1 MNTDTAVALAHADEY
16 DVPALKAGIEKVF
29 DAVSFTP
36 RRGSRVIVKPNY
48 VTAKR
53 AVISCTHPA
62 FIRAVC
68 EYLIDH
74 GAGVAVGDSP
84 AFGSAAKVAG
94 ANGTIDALAGLGVP
108 VVEFTSGPKVSLTM
122 GGSVRVARQ
131 PAEADLVV
139 NLPKLK
145 AHTQMRIT
153 AGVKNFFGCVVGV
166 RKAMNHAMRGD
177 RENRFES
184 MITDV
189 MLAMRPSV
197 TVLDG
202 IEAMSRTGPSNGDP
216 CRLNLIAASHN
227 PVALDTAILSML
239 GLAPADVP
247 LWSEAARRGLP
258 GAGLDE
264 LTFPL
269 DQPGGFDVSAF
280 VVPGSLDPQMFSL
293 PRLAM
298 GAVRRAWRM
307 LT

>member
-1 MNTDTAVALAHADEY
+1 MNTDTAVALDHADEY
-16 DVPALKAGIEKVF
+16 DVPQLKAGIENLF
-29 DAVSFTP
+29 NAVSFTP
-36 RRGSRVIVKPNY
+36 PRGANVIVKPNY
-48 VTAKR
+48 VTSKR
-53 AVISCTHPA
+53 AFISCTHPA

-74 GAGVAVGDSP
+74 GARVAVGDSP
-84 AFGSAAKVAG
+84 AFGSAAKVAA
-94 ANGTIDALAGLGVP
+94 ANGTLAALAGLGAP
-108 VVEFTSGPKVSLTM
+108 VVEFTSGPKIALTM

-216 CRLNLIAASHN
+216 CRLNLIAASQN

-247 LWSEAARRGLP
+247 LWAEAARRGLP

-264 LTFPL
+264 LAFPL
-269 DQPGGFDVSAF
+269 DKPGGFDLSGF
-280 VVPGSLDPQMFSL
+280 IVPGSLDPQMFSL

-298 GAVRRAWRM
+298 GAVKRVWRK
-307 LT
+307 LG